1 MEKKQSKTKRETI
14 WGRAF
19 GYDDGS
25 SVFFY
30 QRGEE
35 DGAGVEIRYFA
46 NEEELWH
53 FLRGLKNRSK
63 SHDREFDINAGNI
76 KVNLGY
82 TARHKNERAASV
94 LEDKKRCNELLKMLD
109 SCGADEDSRR
119 TLIEILSATLVGHI
133 WICWDFGRGMKA
145 RLL

>member
-1 MEKKQSKTKRETI
+1 M
-14 WGRAF
+14 
-19 GYDDGS
+19 
-25 SVFFY
+25 FFY
-30 QRGEE
+30 QWSEG
-35 DGAGVEIRYFA
+35 DKAGAEIKYFA
-46 NEEELWH
+46 NEEELRH

-119 TLIEILSATLVGHI
+119 TLIEILSATLVGH
-133 WICWDFGRGMKA
+133 
-145 RLL
+145 LLRKLTEEEFLS

>member
-19 GYDDGS
+19 DYDDGS

-46 NEEELWH
+46 NEEELRS
-53 FLRGLKNRSK
+53 FLLNLNNRLK
-63 SHDREFDINAGNI
+63 SHDGEPDIDAGNI

-94 LEDKKRCNELLKMLD
+94 LEDIRQ
-109 SCGADEDSRR
+109 SS
-119 TLIEILSATLVGHI
+119 
-133 WICWDFGRGMKA
+133 
-145 RLL
+145 